1 MSDNE
6 QNKQTVGDIRF
17 NKFKPYDVSII
28 NAANTSNVEFPLRAA
43 DYPVREETA
52 ALLRYFTTADSVV
65 VPGDVQLPDGEA
77 KSYWKK
83 DPITHAVIDPIY
95 PGDKDCDFWRELK
108 HVVDVQIA
116 RGKDLSIS
124 DVNTIPEFS
133 KNFVLP
139 AVWKERGFNLEDVA
153 RAVQGEYPASVQATF
168 IETVYKNGGAIDRD
182 LHPPFRSRVD
192 FIGKE
197 IRMAAIN
204 TWAFEAVAPVNFN
217 MKWNIGMP
225 RPEEMAWKISIGQ
238 LTTSRDGVP
247 EDLVASIKSMRL
259 KNQFDFTAYKQ
270 TGSPTHPS
278 FPAMHSAGSTCSL
291 WLPALYELT
300 DEQYCEAL
308 RVDFAVAYGRT
319 VAGVHY
325 PQDNL
330 AGLNLG
336 QRIIRENLPTFLKE
350 RYGYDIDKV
359 KTRLEKLS
367 FDWNTFDSAACTI
380 DGVPAGEFLRAG
392 LERGTKKVK
401 HN

>member
-6 QNKQTVGDIRF
+6 KEQKVGDIRF
-17 NKFKPYDVSII
+17 NKFEPHNFRII
-28 NAANTSNVEFPLRAA
+28 TLANKGNVKFPLRAA

-52 ALLRYFTTADSVV
+52 TVLRCTTTADSVV
-65 VPGDVQLPDGEA
+65 VPGDVQLPEGE
-77 KSYWKK
+77 KEHSYWKK
-83 DPITHAVIDPIY
+83 DPITHAVIDPVY
-95 PGDKDCDFWRELK
+95 PGDKDGDFWHELK

-116 RGKDLSIS
+116 RVKDNSIS
-124 DVNTIPEFS
+124 AVNTMPEFS

-139 AVWKERGFNLEDVA
+139 AIWKERGFNLEDVA

-168 IETVYKNGGAIDRD
+168 IETVYKNGGDIDSD
-182 LHPPFRSRVD
+182 LCPPFRSQKD
-192 FIGKE
+192 FIGKQV
-197 IRMAAIN
+197 RMAAIN
-204 TWAFEAVAPVNFN
+204 TWAFEAVAPLNFK

-225 RPEEMAWKISIGQ
+225 RPEEMAWKISIGG

-259 KNQFDFTAYKQ
+259 KNQYDFTAYKK

-291 WLPALYELT
+291 WLPALYEIT

-308 RVDFAVAYGRT
+308 RVDFAVSYGRT

-325 PQDNL
+325 AQDNL

-336 QRIIRENLPTFLKE
+336 QRIIRENLPAFLK
-350 RYGYDIDKV
+350 RYGYDEGKV
-359 KTRLEKLS
+359 KTRLKKLS
-367 FDWNTFDSAACTI
+367 FDWNTFDGAACTI
-380 DGVPAGEFLRAG
+380 NGVPAGEFLRAG
-392 LERGTKKVK
+392 LERGTKKAK